1 VSGHVAHGATITVE
15 RAGPLTTVQD
25 LGRPGHQHE
34 GVPVGG
40 AMDDVALRL
49 ANLLAG
55 NAPGAAALEAT
66 LAAPALR
73 FARATRVAVA
83 GADMEWTVDGRAV
96 GNWRSAVVPAG
107 GVLAGTLSR
116 TGCRAYVAVAG
127 GIDVAPVLGSR
138 ATLVAAGLGGVSGRA
153 LRAGDVL
160 AIGDAAD
167 GAVAR
172 PPGAHARGARTIAPS
187 ARPAYGSVVRL
198 VAGPRLDALTPDARA
213 RLLGEPLRVSAQS
226 DRMGVRLE
234 VEGEPLAIRVQA
246 ELFTAGVTMGTV
258 QLPPGG
264 APIIL
269 MADRQTTGGYP
280 RLGEVATVDLPLVAQ
295 LRPGDRVRFAVLPLA
310 EAQRLYLARE
320 RELALLARVLAVPA

>member
-1 VSGHVAHGATITVE
+1 MSIVVE

-25 LGRPGHQHE
+25 LGRPGHQDE

-73 FARATRVAVA
+73 FARETHVAVA
-83 GADMEWTVDGRAV
+83 GADMGWAVDGTPI
-96 GNWRSAVVPAG
+96 GNWRSAHVPAG
-107 GVLAGTLSR
+107 GVLTGTHARS
-116 TGCRAYVAVAG
+116 GCRAYVAVAG
-127 GIDVAPVLGSR
+127 GIDVPPVLGSR
-138 ATLVAAGLGGVSGRA
+138 ATLVAAGLGGMGGRA

-160 AIGDAAD
+160 AMGDAPDA
-167 GAVAR
+167 GPVRAT
-172 PPGAHARGARTIAPS
+172 GARGVAPS
-187 ARPAYGSVVRL
+187 ARPAYGGVVRL
-198 VAGPRLDALTPDARA
+198 VAGPRLDALVPAARA
-213 RLLGEPLRVSAQS
+213 RLLGQPLRVSPQS
-226 DRMGVRLE
+226 DRMGVRLALA
-234 VEGEPLAIRVQA
+234 GEPLEARTQQDV
-246 ELFTAGVTMGTV
+246 LTAGVTMGTV

-264 APIIL
+264 GPIIL

-295 LRPGDRVRFAVLPLA
+295 LKPGDEVRFAVLSLA

-320 RELALLARVLAVPA
+320 RELALLARVLGVPA

>member
-1 VSGHVAHGATITVE
+1 MSRRGNITVE

-55 NAPGAAALEAT
+55 NAPGAAALEVT

-73 FARATRVAVA
+73 FARETRIALA
-83 GADMEWTVDGRAV
+83 GAEMDWTIDGRAV
-96 GNWRSAVVPAG
+96 GNWRSATVPAG
-107 GVLAGTLSR
+107 GVLAGAAARS
-116 TGCRAYVAVAG
+116 GCRAYLAVAG
-127 GIDVAPVLGSR
+127 GIEVAPVLGSR
-138 ATLVAAGLGGVSGRA
+138 ATLVAAGLGGAGGRA

-160 AIGDAAD
+160 ETGEDAH
-167 GAVAR
+167 GARAR
-172 PPGAHARGARTIAPS
+172 NARTIAPS

-234 VEGEPLAIRVQA
+234 VDGEPLAIRVPG
-246 ELFTAGVTMGTV
+246 ELVTAGVTMGTV

-295 LRPGDRVRFAVLPLA
+295 LKPGDRVRFQVLSLA

>member
-1 VSGHVAHGATITVE
+1 MPGSDVGITVE

-55 NAPGAAALEAT
+55 NAPGVAALEAT

-73 FARATRVAVA
+73 FARDTHIAVA
-83 GADMEWTVDGRAV
+83 GADMQWTVDGTPVA
-96 GNWRSAVVPAG
+96 NWRSTLVPG
-107 GVLAGTLSR
+107 GAVLAGTMARS
-116 TGCRAYVAVAG
+116 GCRAYVAVAG

-138 ATLVAAGLGGVSGRA
+138 ATLVAAGLGGVGGRA

-160 AIGDAAD
+160 AICDAVN
-167 GAVAR
+167 GAPVRA
-172 PPGAHARGARTIAPS
+172 AGARSVSPS
-187 ARPAYGSVVRL
+187 ARPAYGDTVRL
-198 VAGPRLDALTPDARA
+198 VAGPRLDALVPAARA
-213 RLLGEPLRVSAQS
+213 RLLGQPLRVSQQS

-234 VEGEPLAIRVQA
+234 LEGEPLEVRAQH
-246 ELFTAGVTMGTV
+246 ELLTAGVTMGTV

-295 LRPGDRVRFAVLPLA
+295 LKPGDRVRFAVLSLA

-320 RELALLARVLAVPA
+320 RELALLARVLGVPA

>member
-1 VSGHVAHGATITVE
+1 MSITVE

-55 NAPGAAALEAT
+55 NAPDAAALEAT
-66 LAAPALR
+66 LAAPTLR
-73 FARATRVAVA
+73 FARETRVALA
-83 GADMEWTVDGRAV
+83 GADMGWTIDGRAV
-96 GNWRSAVVPAG
+96 AGWRSATVPAG
-107 GVLAGTLSR
+107 GVLMGTMARS
-116 TGCRAYVAVAG
+116 GCRAYIAVAG

-138 ATLVAAGLGGVSGRA
+138 ATLVAAGLGGAGGRA

-160 AIGDAAD
+160 ATGDAERAG
-167 GAVAR
+167 GAQAS
-172 PPGAHARGARTIAPS
+172 GARSVSPS

-198 VAGPRLDALTPDARA
+198 VAGPRLDALTPASRA
-213 RLLGEPLRVSAQS
+213 RFLGEPLGVSAQS

-234 VEGEPLAIRVQA
+234 LGGEPLALRDRQ
-246 ELFTAGVTMGTV
+246 ELLTAGVTMGTV

-295 LRPGDRVRFAVLPLA
+295 LKPGDRVRFAVLSLA

>member
-1 VSGHVAHGATITVE
+1 MSIVVE
-15 RAGPLTTVQD
+15 RAGFLTTVQD

-55 NAPGAAALEAT
+55 NPPGAAALEAT

-73 FARATRVAVA
+73 FARDTRVAVA
-83 GADMEWTVDGRAV
+83 GADMQWTVDGAPV
-96 GNWRSAVVPAG
+96 GNWRTMRVPAG
-107 GVLAGTLSR
+107 GVLAGTMAR

-127 GIDVAPVLGSR
+127 GIDVPPVLGSR
-138 ATLVAAGLGGVSGRA
+138 ATLVAAGLGGAGGRA
-153 LRAGDVL
+153 LRAGDAL
-160 AIGDAAD
+160 AIGDAAAESP
-167 GAVAR
+167 GTASSAR
-172 PPGAHARGARTIAPS
+172 SVAPS
-187 ARPAYGSVVRL
+187 ARPGYGGVVRL
-198 VAGPRLDALTPDARA
+198 VAGPRLDALVPAART
-213 RLLGEPLRVSAQS
+213 RLLGQPLRVSSQS

-234 VEGEPLAIRVQA
+234 LEGEPLEVRPQH
-246 ELFTAGVTMGTV
+246 ELLTAGVTMGTV

-264 APIIL
+264 GPIIL

-280 RLGEVATVDLPLVAQ
+280 RLGEVVTVDLPLVAQ
-295 LRPGDRVRFAVLPLA
+295 LKPGDGVRFAVLSLA

-320 RELALLARVLAVPA
+320 RELALLARVLGVPA